1 MAKAMKHDHGKE
13 PKERGRLAA
22 LRESMPALPPWMER
36 IDELVG
42 ERWSAF
48 WPVLRLGEELAFKV
62 PPVDLYEDGRDLVLK
77 AELPG
82 LRREDIKVEI
92 TGDLVTLSGELG
104 AGKTTFARALIRD
117 LADDPDL
124 EVPSPT
130 FTLMQVYETAAGPV
144 VHADL
149 YRIGGAEE
157 LAELGWEEA
166 RAGVVLVEWPDRL
179 GPLRPDD
186 ALDVTLAPGETETA
200 RRATLT
206 GWPDRIAAL

>member
-1 MAKAMKHDHGKE
+1 MPKAMKHDHGKE

-62 PPVDLYEDGRDLVLK
+62 PPVDVYEDGRDLVLK

-92 TGDLVTLSGELG
+92 TGDLVTLSGKKE
-104 AGKTTFARALIRD
+104 KEERIERKD
-117 LADDPDL
+117 YHRV
-124 EVPSPT
+124 ER
-130 FTLMQVYETAAGPV
+130 AAGAFTRTVRLPV
-144 VHADL
+144 EIAVDRVTAKFTEGVL
-149 YRIGGAEE
+149 EI
-157 LAELGWEEA
+157 
-166 RAGVVLVEWPDRL
+166 RAPMAGEGKGHGRKIE
-179 GPLRPDD
+179 
-186 ALDVTLAPGETETA
+186 VT
-200 RRATLT
+200 
-206 GWPDRIAAL
+206 